1 MSQECLEKYTEE
13 INQLIDREKIGP
25 ITQLSEF
32 ENYANFIND
41 SEAEKIQEFLKCDTA
56 DNFENYYNLI
66 AYYDRLSRSIKIE
79 YDRTYF
85 AGFFIVH
92 RAEIIKYI
100 ASVAR
105 KLKEELVGKMIIE
118 YQQKSRA

>member
-13 INQLIDREKIGP
+13 ISQLIDREKIGP

-41 SEAEKIQEFLKCDTA
+41 SEADKVQEFLKCDTA
-56 DNFENYYNLI
+56 ENFENYYTLI

-92 RAEIIKYI
+92 RGEIIKYI

-105 KLKEELVGKMIIE
+105 KVKEELVGKMIIE